1 MDYRDIIYSKH
12 GRAATITLNRPESHN
27 ALTWRM
33 LEEIEQAVDEIARD
47 DEVIAVVITGAGDK
61 AFCAGIDIDETI
73 RQDGMGARAAGK
85 RIHRTDKAVRMLDK
99 PVVAKVRGLCLGAGL
114 ELAVSC
120 DMIIGTEDSR
130 YGLPHMRIGI
140 ASIVEAGILPQ
151 AIGIFR
157 TKELCFTADFWDGIK
172 AERVGLI
179 NRAVKEADLD
189 REVNAL
195 IEKLCGWS
203 PVAMAV
209 QKNVINQWMDSDLQ
223 SAIDYSINSISI
235 VFNSEDQKEGMA
247 AFLEKRKPVFT
258 GK

>member
-1 MDYRDIIYSKH
+1 MSYQDILYDKKD
-12 GRAATITLNRPESHN
+12 RVATITLNRPDAHN
-27 ALTWRM
+27 SLTRLM
-33 LEEIEQAVDEIARD
+33 LEEIEHALGVIEKD
-47 DEVIAVVITGAGDK
+47 DDVIAVVITGAGEK
-61 AFCAGIDIDETI
+61 AFCAGIDLEETVN
-73 RQDGMGARAAGK
+73 QDGMGARAAGK

-99 PVVAKVRGLCLGAGL
+99 PVIAKVRGLCLGAGL

-120 DMIIGTEDSR
+120 DMIIGTEGSR

-157 TKELCFTADFWDGIK
+157 TKELCFTADFWDGRK
-172 AERVGLI
+172 AETVGLI
-179 NRAVKEADLD
+179 NHAVPESELD
-189 REVNAL
+189 AEVDKLAQ
-195 IEKLCGWS
+195 KLCGWS
-203 PVAMAV
+203 PVAMAI
-209 QKNVINQWMDSDLQ
+209 QKNIINQWMDTDLQ

-247 AFLEKRKPVFT
+247 AFLEKRQPVFK

>member
-1 MDYRDIIYSKH
+1 MSYQDILYEKAD
-12 GRAATITLNRPESHN
+12 RVATITLNRPHAHN
-27 ALTWRM
+27 ALTRLM
-33 LEEIEQAVDEIARD
+33 LEEIEHVLGVIEKD
-47 DEVIAVVITGAGDK
+47 DDVIAVVITGAGKK
-61 AFCAGIDIDETI
+61 AFCAGIDLEETVN
-73 RQDGMGARAAGK
+73 QDGMAARAAGK

-120 DMIIGTEDSR
+120 DMIIGTEGSR

-157 TKELCFTADFWDGIK
+157 TKELCFTADFWDGKK
-172 AERVGLI
+172 AESVGLI
-179 NRAVKEADLD
+179 KYAVPESELD
-189 REVNAL
+189 AEVN
-195 IEKLCGWS
+195 KLTQKLTGWS
-203 PVAMAV
+203 PVAMAI
-209 QKNVINQWMDSDLQ
+209 QKNIINQWMDTDLQ

-247 AFLEKRKPVFT
+247 AFLEKRKPEFK
-258 GK
+258 GR